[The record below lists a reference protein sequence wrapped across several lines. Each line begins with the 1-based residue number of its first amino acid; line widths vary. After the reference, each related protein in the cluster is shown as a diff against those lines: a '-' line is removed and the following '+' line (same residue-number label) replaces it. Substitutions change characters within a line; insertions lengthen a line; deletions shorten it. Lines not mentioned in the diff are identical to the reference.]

1 MKSETMSKKELSEM
15 LVCTA
20 CLVRKIIRYLYL
32 EETTL
37 LDDDEPILMVA
48 AIPGQPIQIVTE
60 KEAEQILPC
69 FNEDDEIIDAFDTG
83 LVMSYDRRHLL
94 KLGDEEYL
102 IGPAI
107 LYALDDEGDPVPLDA
122 IDIRNA
128 KGCIDGR
135 TVSLCADG
143 ADLLAIQLSDF
154 PAFQA

>member
-1 MKSETMSKKELSEM
+1 MKSDTMRKEELSEM

-20 CLVRKIIRYLYL
+20 CLVRKIIRCLYSG
-32 EETTL
+32 ETTL
-37 LDDDEPILMVA
+37 LDDDGPILMVA

-94 KLGDEEYL
+94 KLGGEEYL

-107 LYALDDEGDPVPLDA
+107 LSAMDENGLYLLLDSLNVQKVREWIAEHTVTLCSDGKELSA
-122 IDIRNA
+122 IRLI
-128 KGCIDGR
+128 
-135 TVSLCADG
+135 
-143 ADLLAIQLSDF
+143 
-154 PAFQA
+154 